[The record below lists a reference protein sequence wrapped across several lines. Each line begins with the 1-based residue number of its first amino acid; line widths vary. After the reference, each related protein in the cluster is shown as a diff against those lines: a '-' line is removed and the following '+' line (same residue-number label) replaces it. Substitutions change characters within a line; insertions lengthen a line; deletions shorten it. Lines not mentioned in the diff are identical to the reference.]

1 MRPLLLQLVRQLRLI
16 RTAVPFQIHAS
27 GSFHC
32 SAKPE
37 SCKEARMTCP
47 ICAFSTGVHHAWKD
61 RKRNHRAKWHPEFKI
76 ELRLAKRSLPSM
88 IKWSENTCCW
98 KCPLCEQGVPKT
110 VTNKDVEY
118 KMRLQHAKTQHP
130 KAKSTRFLRKK
141 GTNFLKARAAK
152 TAAGNAKKLLDIKS
166 GASGQ
171 HGCEISQVPS
181 MTKGKKVGRSLNQLF
196 CKKCKALAVSAAAIA
211 KIPCEGNYKGGPKR
225 LKLLNSLERF
235 QKKLPIGSN
244 ERDAV
249 QKVIAKLRP
258 PEPSNGDAEVAHD
271 IIADST
277 APADMQECQGAF
289 SDQFE

>member
-1 MRPLLLQLVRQLRLI
+1 
-16 RTAVPFQIHAS
+16 
-27 GSFHC
+27 
-32 SAKPE
+32 
-37 SCKEARMTCP
+37 MTCP

-61 RKRNHRAKWHPEFKI
+61 RKRNHIAKWHPEFKI

-141 GTNFLKARAAK
+141 GTNFLKARVAK